1 GMAANGNVSG
11 LAAPGGPV
19 TGSPPMYVIC
29 HVIVNVTHHVIVDP
43 EGGPPQSAAGCQST
57 GGGSEPCLM
66 MLAYTLSSASLN
78 GPARPSGS
86 PSKNRRRTSPT
97 CPAAASSR
105 ARHPRAVRVTSV
117 TRL

>member
-1 GMAANGNVSG
+1 MAANGNVSG

-66 MLAYTLSSASLN
+66 MLAYTLSNASLN

-86 PSKNRRRTSPT
+86 LRRT
-97 CPAAASSR
+97 AAGQDPR
-105 ARHPRAVRVTSV
+105 ARAPPF
-117 TRL
+117 